1 MSPSRRTLAAAVA
14 LAAVGAG
21 TAVALAPAAGADE
34 TLRLTTVA
42 TASTD
47 LDLGE
52 PGPGPGDTQVFL
64 DEVRR
69 DGRVV
74 GGMTGSCTVA
84 VFTEQRLVA
93 ACTATLLFDDGS
105 SITTQGAGDEDPQV
119 GPTDFRW
126 AVTGG
131 TGRYRAA
138 EGEFVGTFV
147 PDSDTVQVVVRLR

>member
-1 MSPSRRTLAAAVA
+1 MTPTRRTAVAAVA

-21 TAVALAPAAGADE
+21 TALALAPAAGADE
-34 TLRLTTVA
+34 DLRLTTTA

-47 LDLGE
+47 LDLGV

-69 DGRVV
+69 DGRLV

-84 VFTEQRLVA
+84 LSTEERLVA

-105 SITTQGAGDEDPQV
+105 SIATQGAGDEDPQV
-119 GPTDFRW
+119 GPTEFRW

-131 TGRYRAA
+131 TGRYAGA

-147 PDSDTVQVVVRLR
+147 PGTDTVEVVVRLR